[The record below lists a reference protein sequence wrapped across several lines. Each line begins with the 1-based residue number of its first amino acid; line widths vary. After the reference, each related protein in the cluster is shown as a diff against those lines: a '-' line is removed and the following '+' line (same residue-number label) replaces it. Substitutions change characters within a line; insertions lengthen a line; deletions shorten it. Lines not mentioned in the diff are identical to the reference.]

1 MFVARTHELESLEEL
16 YRRDGFQMVVVYGR
30 RRIGKTSLID
40 EFVKGKRTLYFTGQV
55 RSSLLNLQ
63 ELSREIYGHFGL
75 PVSTPAFAT
84 WSDALSFVAES
95 AGGERLVFVFDE
107 LPYAARTEPGLPSA
121 LQVAIDHGF
130 KQGNV
135 FMILCGSNEGF
146 MESEVLGR
154 KSPLYGR
161 RTGQVHLGPF
171 DYLDAAR
178 MLPGAGS
185 RDLVQLYATF
195 GGTPHYLAQVDPDDT
210 YERNVSRLM
219 LDKTGMLYEEPMM
232 LLRQE
237 LREPAAY
244 NSVLSAIAAGGTDPS
259 RIADA
264 AGIESRSVGKYL
276 KTLIG
281 LGLVERLVPFGERA
295 ARSKKGA
302 YVIADPFF
310 AFWYRFVEPSLGAV
324 ELGAGPVVASQIS
337 SGQALPTF
345 VGGQF
350 ERIAL
355 QWVARE
361 NRAGRLP
368 FLATEFGRWWGTD
381 PQAKEE
387 VDIDLVAASRAER
400 AALFCECKWRNG
412 FDETEALAALEQRS
426 RLVGRFGSRTYALI
440 TKNPVSEATRAKA
453 ARRGDVIL
461 ASADD
466 LFADLGRG

>member
-40 EFVKGKRTLYFTGQV
+40 KFVKGKRTLYYTGQL

-63 ELSREIYGHFGL
+63 ELSRLIYGHFGL
-75 PVSTPAFAT
+75 PASTPAFAT
-84 WSDALSFVAES
+84 WSDALSFVAEQ
-95 AGGERLVFVFDE
+95 ARGERIVFVFDE

-146 MESEVLGR
+146 MESEVIGR

-161 RTGQVHLGPF
+161 RTGQIHLGPF
-171 DYLDAAR
+171 DYLDAAY
-178 MLPGAGS
+178 MLPGLGS
-185 RDLVQLYATF
+185 HDLVQFYATF
-195 GGTPHYLAQVDPDDT
+195 GGTPHYLAQIDANAT
-210 YERNVSRLM
+210 YEHNVARLM
-219 LDKTGMLYEEPMM
+219 FDKTGMLYEEPMM

-237 LREPAAY
+237 LREPAIY
-244 NSVLSAIAAGGTDPS
+244 NSILSAIAAGSTEPS

-264 AGIESRSVGKYL
+264 AGVEQRSVGKYL

-281 LGLVERLVPFGERA
+281 LGLVERQTPFGENA
-295 ARSKKGA
+295 ARSKKGT
-302 YVIADPFF
+302 YTVSDPFF
-310 AFWYRFVEPSLGAV
+310 AFWYRFVERSLGAV
-324 ELGAGPVVASQIS
+324 ELGAGAALASQLCS
-337 SGQALPTF
+337 SQALPTY
-345 VGGQF
+345 VGRQF

-361 NRAGRLP
+361 NSAGRLP

-381 PQAKEE
+381 PQEREE
-387 VDIDLVAASRAER
+387 ADIDLIAASKPER
-400 AALFCECKWRNG
+400 AALFCECKWRND
-412 FDETEALAALEQRS
+412 FKETEAIATLERRS
-426 RLVGRFGSRTYALI
+426 RLVGKFKSRTYALI
-440 TKNPVSEATRAKA
+440 TKNPTSEATRAKA
-453 ARRGDVIL
+453 AQRGDLIL
-461 ASADD
+461 ASAKD
-466 LFADLGRG
+466 LFPTRT

>member
-16 YRRDGFQMVVVYGR
+16 YRRSGFQMVVVYGR

-40 EFVKGKRTLYFTGQV
+40 EFVKDKRTLYYTGQL

-63 ELSREIYGHFGL
+63 ELSRIIYGHFGL
-75 PVSTPAFAT
+75 PASTPSFAT
-84 WSDALSFVAES
+84 WSDALSFVAEQ
-95 AGGERLVFVFDE
+95 AGNERIVFVIDE

-161 RTGQVHLGPF
+161 RTGQIHLGPF

-178 MLPGAGS
+178 MLPELDC

-195 GGTPHYLAQVDPDDT
+195 GGTPHYLAQIDPHAS
-210 YERNVSRLM
+210 YEHNIARLM
-219 LDKTGMLYEEPMM
+219 FDKTGMLYEEPMM

-244 NSVLSAIAAGGTDPS
+244 NSVLSAIAAGSTEPS

-264 AGIESRSVGKYL
+264 AGIEQRSIGKYL
-276 KTLIG
+276 RTLIG
-281 LGLVERLVPFGERA
+281 LGLVVRQVPFGENA
-295 ARSKKGA
+295 VRSKKGA
-302 YVIADPFF
+302 YMVADPFL
-310 AFWYRFVEPSLGAV
+310 AFWYRFVEPSLGAI
-324 ELGAGPVVASQIS
+324 ELGAGAVLANQLCT
-337 SGQALPTF
+337 GQVLPSY
-345 VGGQF
+345 VGRQF
-350 ERIAL
+350 ELIAL

-381 PQAKEE
+381 PQEREE
-387 VDIDLVAASRAER
+387 IDIDLIAANRQES
-400 AALFCECKWRNG
+400 AALFCECKWRND
-412 FDETEALAALEQRS
+412 FNETEAIATLERRS
-426 RLVGRFGSRTYALI
+426 RLVGKFRSRTYALV
-440 TKNPVSEATRAKA
+440 TKYPVSAATQAKA
-453 ARRGDVIL
+453 DQRGDLIL

-466 LFADLGRG
+466 LFAAQA